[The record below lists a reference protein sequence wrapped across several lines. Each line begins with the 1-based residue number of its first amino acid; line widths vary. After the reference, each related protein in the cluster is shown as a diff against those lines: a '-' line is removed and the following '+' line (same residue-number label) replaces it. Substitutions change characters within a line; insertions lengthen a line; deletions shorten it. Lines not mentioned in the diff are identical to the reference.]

1 MWNRWLQIW
10 DSFGVWWTMPA
21 TRGQVWLLW
30 ATIVV
35 TSYTAITKMGTMA
48 SRLYHFIK
56 KGEQVIDW
64 ILKVVERYEDPN
76 EVIRKLDK
84 VNGHDKP
91 KGKEAGND

>member
-1 MWNRWLQIW
+1 
-10 DSFGVWWTMPA
+10 MPA

-30 ATIVV
+30 ATLVV
-35 TSYTAITKMGTMA
+35 ASYTAISKIATLA
-48 SRLYHFIK
+48 RRLYQFTK

-84 VNGHDKP
+84 VNGHDKNKA
-91 KGKEAGND
+91 KGAGE